1 MYLNLSDQ
9 GISRELA
16 LKGIRENNGVEIMR
30 KILKPGHVVVDIG
43 ANIGFYALF
52 ESKLVGSDGKVY
64 AIEPVTENINL
75 LRRNVDLNHCKN
87 IEIFHYAIGSTD
99 TTSQIYLSD
108 KSNWHSM
115 IQRNQQCDTQ
125 NVNVLKLDTFLKNKL
140 KPTFI
145 RMDLEGYELEVVKG
159 MLTTLKECQQLV
171 VFIEVHPHIMNR
183 KDVITLLKIF
193 RENDF
198 EIHSAANREK
208 IYITTIDRLLR
219 DDGFL
224 NGKKGGQLVFFE
236 KRIRAIDGE

>member
-1 MYLNLSDQ
+1 
-9 GISRELA
+9 
-16 LKGIRENNGVEIMR
+16 
-30 KILKPGHVVVDIG
+30 
-43 ANIGFYALF
+43 
-52 ESKLVGSDGKVY
+52 
-64 AIEPVTENINL
+64 
-75 LRRNVDLNHCKN
+75 
-87 IEIFHYAIGSTD
+87 
-99 TTSQIYLSD
+99 
-108 KSNWHSM
+108 
-115 IQRNQQCDTQ
+115 
-125 NVNVLKLDTFLKNKL
+125 
-140 KPTFI
+140 
-145 RMDLEGYELEVVKG
+145 